1 MAASVF
7 ANHAHVFPADFKP
20 DGSVDRLRKL
30 MDACGIARQVCF
42 APFALDFPDSFD
54 VNGWL
59 AKEILGRNEFVG
71 FGTIDFRRRDLADQV
86 RRCADLGFRGL
97 KLHPNIQHFDLIG
110 DAACEVYGAAQDIG
124 LFASFH
130 SGVHNHR
137 IADYNVLKFDEV
149 AYRFPDFHFSMEHVG
164 GWAFFSDAVG
174 VISNNIPF
182 PPIPGR
188 KCRVYGGLASVF
200 TANYNRQWFMP
211 RDRMVELV
219 AQVGPEQLIFGL
231 DFPYNLEENTMTALA
246 AIDALGL
253 TSAQREM
260 ILGGNLRHVLELN

>member
-1 MAASVF
+1 MSAPVF

-20 DGSVDRLRKL
+20 EGSVDRLRKL
-30 MDACGIARQVCF
+30 MDACGIACQVCF
-42 APFALDFPDSFD
+42 APFALDFPDGFD
-54 VNGWL
+54 VNNWL
-59 AKEILGRNEFVG
+59 AQEIRGRNEFIG
-71 FGTIDFRRRDLADQV
+71 FGTIDFRRSDLSQQV
-86 RRCADLGFRGL
+86 RRCADHGFRGL
-97 KLHPNIQHFDLIG
+97 KLHPNIQHFDLTG
-110 DAACEVYGAAQDIG
+110 DAAFEVYGAAQELD

-130 SGVHNHR
+130 SGVHNYR

-164 GWAFFSDAVG
+164 GWAFFGNAVG

-200 TANYNRQWFMP
+200 TASYNRQWYMSP
-211 RDRMVELV
+211 ERMTELV
-219 AQVGPEQLIFGL
+219 AQVGAEQLIFGL
-231 DFPYNLEENTMTALA
+231 DFPYNLEENTLTALA

-253 TSAQREM
+253 SSAQREM
-260 ILGGNLRHVLELN
+260 ILGGNLRQVLKLN